1 MLRVDAHQ
9 VDLIEAERDY
19 MRLHVGGRS
28 WLIHQT
34 IKSLEERMDPDRFL
48 RIHRSKMVRRDGIVG
63 LKHHADGAWSV
74 HLGAGGVHRIGRPS
88 LHDVTA
94 ITQRCAN
101 AGYRQSAVSGQSEAL

>member
-34 IKSLEERMDPDRFL
+34 IKSLEERMDTDRFL
-48 RIHRSKMVRRDGIVG
+48 SIHREKMVRRDGIVG
-63 LKHHADGAWSV
+63 LKHHGEGAWSV
-74 HLGAGGVHRIGRPS
+74 DLEFGRARVGTECVSTSRARGAPYNNKKKKINE
-88 LHDVTA
+88 
-94 ITQRCAN
+94 QRN
-101 AGYRQSAVSGQSEAL
+101 DTK